1 MKSMSAITWLHLSD
15 LQFSTSR
22 TYDTNVVLR
31 ALLRD
36 IEKRLEWYS
45 LQPDL
50 IAVTGD
56 IAFSGKPVEYGLAQ
70 EFFDELL
77 ETTSLSKARLFLV
90 PGNHDVDR
98 ELISPGARNI
108 GSSLTDRETVNGILA
123 SAGDRQLMFARLG
136 SYTTFVNDYLGE
148 YLPFDKD
155 RFFYVRVLDLLGRR
169 VALLGLNSAWLSTSD
184 QDEAE
189 GIVIGERQVRAALA
203 LAADAD
209 LKIAL
214 MHHPFDQLREFDRE
228 EVEPMLS
235 DGCDF
240 VLHGHVHRT
249 NVLSLSG
256 PGTKA
261 MVVAAGARQA
271 VRRYPNSYN
280 FVQLNLAASTG
291 SVYLRRYS
299 DERGGFWT
307 RDALTYR
314 NASTGRYSFRLAI
327 GEPDI
332 ELTTLQPGDEI
343 RSGQYHIVSCIHE
356 GGMATVWLAE
366 QPEFGGRKV
375 AVKEPKLEKQH
386 RQELERRFRQEIE
399 LAPQLERL
407 PHVVR
412 TYTLEHRTDGT
423 PLLVME
429 YVDGGSLAD
438 LISRNPDG
446 LPIGQALKFTQD
458 MLEALKGLHQ
468 LPDTPVHRDIKP
480 GNILLDRERG
490 ALLSD
495 FGLTQLP
502 GKSRRS
508 ESRAKS
514 HPGTPLYMAPEQE
527 QSTVLLTPAADLYAL
542 GCVLF
547 EMLTGERYKR
557 LTPGTK
563 ASEIRPEVPEWL
575 DRVLVKALAEDMWA
589 RYQSAE
595 EMAKALEPRVSWPAG
610 YVLEGKYEI
619 QAKITTTGK
628 CEIYQAQERRYARQ
642 TVAIKRLKPDRL
654 LEKDGLEPGEAH
666 ARFEREIAILR
677 QIEHRY
683 VLRLLDEGGATEDG
697 DRYLVTQFADKGSLR
712 EYLQAKPGNRLE
724 PVEALEIAKA
734 IAQGIGAIHRLGIIH
749 RDIKPSNVFLF
760 SDHDGYAIKLADF
773 SISKVPRTWLV
784 HETITQ
790 VDAFLGTVLY
800 SAPEQLVSELDNPRS
815 DLYAWAAVFFETL
828 AGASLVQS
836 LTGDSED
843 LSFMAL
849 LKYYR
854 TSRDQELPAPFFTER
869 GVPQELVPIL
879 QKALRKDPESRYQ
892 SAEELQRDLAHAQ
905 ETLATSGAKAEACYR
920 LGMERWV
927 SGELQDAI
935 EQFEQIPPGTNE
947 FFEVQPA
954 LVKLYDQL
962 GNRYFT
968 TLRFIRAIKSWSSS
982 DRIQRDIKDS
992 VDES

>member
-1 MKSMSAITWLHLSD
+1 MSAITWLHLSD

-31 ALLRD
+31 TLLRD
-36 IEKRLEWYS
+36 IVKRLEWYS

-50 IAVTGD
+50 IVVTGD
-56 IAFSGKPVEYGLAQ
+56 IAFSGKPVEYALAQ
-70 EFFDELL
+70 QFFDELL

-108 GSSLTDRETVNGILA
+108 GGSLTDRETVNGILA
-123 SAGDRQLMFARLG
+123 SAGDRQLMFARFG
-136 SYTTFVNDYLGE
+136 SYTAFVNDYLGE

-169 VALLGLNSAWLSTSD
+169 VALLGLNSSWVSTSD
-184 QDEAE
+184 QDETQ
-189 GIVIGERQVRAALA
+189 GIVVGERQVRSALA

-214 MHHPFDQLREFDRE
+214 MHHSFDQLREFDRA

-240 VLHGHVHRT
+240 ILHGHVHRT

-256 PGTKA
+256 PGAKA

-280 FVQLNLAASTG
+280 FVQLNLATSTG

-314 NASTGRYSFRLAI
+314 NASTGRYSFRFAI
-327 GEPDI
+327 GEPDS
-332 ELTTLQPGDEI
+332 ELRTLHAGDEI

-366 QPEFGGRKV
+366 QPEFGGRRV

-438 LISRNPDG
+438 LIARNPDG
-446 LPIGQALKFTQD
+446 LPIGQALKITQD
-458 MLEALKGLHQ
+458 VLEALRGLHQ

-508 ESRAKS
+508 ESRARS

-542 GCVLF
+542 GCVVF
-547 EMLTGERYKR
+547 EMLTGKRYKR

-563 ASEIRPEVPEWL
+563 ASELRPEVPEWL
-575 DRVLVKALAEDMWA
+575 DKVLAKALAEDMWA

-595 EMAKALEPRVSWPAG
+595 EMAEALEPRASWPSG
-610 YVLEGKYEI
+610 YIVDGKYEI
-619 QAKITTTGK
+619 QARITTTGK
-628 CEIYQAQERRYARQ
+628 CEIYQAQEQRYARQ
-642 TVAIKRLKPDRL
+642 TVALKRLKPDRF
-654 LEKDGLEPGEAH
+654 LEKDGLEPREAH

-677 QIEHRY
+677 QIEHRS
-683 VLRLLDEGGATEDG
+683 VLRLLDEGGTTEDG

-712 EYLQAKPGNRLE
+712 EYLQAWPGGKLE
-724 PVEALEIAKA
+724 PAEALEIATA
-734 IAQGIGAIHRLGIIH
+734 VAQGIDAIHQLGIIH
-749 RDIKPSNVFLF
+749 RDIKPGNIFLF
-760 SDHDGYAIKLADF
+760 SNQDGYAIKLADF
-773 SISKVPRTWLV
+773 SIAKVPRTWLV

-800 SAPEQLVSELDNPRS
+800 SAPEQFLSELDNPRS
-815 DLYAWAAVFFETL
+815 DLYAWAAVFFEML
-828 AGASLVQS
+828 AGESLVQS
-836 LTGDSED
+836 LTGDSEG

-854 TSRDQELPAPFFTER
+854 TSRDQELPASFFTER
-869 GVPQELVPIL
+869 GIPQELVPIL
-879 QKALRKDPESRYQ
+879 QKALRKEPESRYQ
-892 SAEELQRDLAHAQ
+892 SAEEVERDLARAQ
-905 ETLATSGAKAEACYR
+905 ETLETSGAQAEACYR

-927 SGELQDAI
+927 TGQLQDAI
-935 EQFEQIPPGTNE
+935 EQFEQIPPGTEE
-947 FFEVQPA
+947 FLDVQPA
-954 LVKLYDQL
+954 LVNLYDQL

-968 TLRFIRAIKSWSSS
+968 RLRFIRAIKSWSAS
-982 DRIQRDIKDS
+982 DRIQRSIKASIDQS
-992 VDES
+992 

>member
-1 MKSMSAITWLHLSD
+1 MSAITWLHLSD

-22 TYDTNVVLR
+22 TYDTNLVLR

-36 IEKRLEWYS
+36 IEKRLEWYD
-45 LQPDL
+45 LHPDF
-50 IAVTGD
+50 IALTGD
-56 IAFSGKPVEYGLAQ
+56 IAFSGKPVEYALAQ
-70 EFFDELL
+70 QFFDDLL
-77 ETTSLSKARLFLV
+77 ETTGLSKARLFLV

-108 GSSLTDRETVNGILA
+108 SSSLMDQETASGILA
-123 SAGDRQLMFARLG
+123 SLGDRQLMFARFG
-136 SYTTFVNDYLGE
+136 SYTTFINDYLGE

-155 RFFYVRVLDLLGRR
+155 RFFYVRVMDLHGSR

-184 QDEAE
+184 RDEAE
-189 GIVIGERQVRAALA
+189 GIVVGERQARAALA
-203 LAADAD
+203 MAADAD

-214 MHHPFDQLREFDRE
+214 MHHPFSQLREFDRE

-240 VLHGHVHRT
+240 ILHGHVHRT

-261 MVVAAGARQA
+261 MVIAAGARQTI
-271 VRRYPNSYN
+271 RRYPNSYN
-280 FVQLNLAASTG
+280 FVQLNLATSTG

-314 NASTGRYSFRLAI
+314 NASTGRFSFRFAI
-327 GEPDI
+327 GEPDV
-332 ELTTLQPGDEI
+332 ELRTLQAGDEI
-343 RSGQYHIVSCIHE
+343 RGGQYRIVSRIHE

-366 QPEFGGRKV
+366 QPEFGRRKV

-386 RQELERRFRQEIE
+386 RQELERRFRQEID
-399 LAPQLERL
+399 LVPLLERL
-407 PHVVR
+407 DHVVR

-438 LISRNPDG
+438 LIARNPGG
-446 LPIGQALKFTQD
+446 LPVGQALKITQD
-458 MLEALKGLHQ
+458 TLEALKGLHQ

-575 DRVLVKALAEDMWA
+575 DSVLAKALAEDMWA

-610 YVLEGKYEI
+610 YVLDGKYEI
-619 QAKITTTGK
+619 QAKIATTGK
-628 CEIYQAQERRYARQ
+628 CEIYQAQEQRYARQ

-654 LEKDGLEPGEAH
+654 LEMDGLEPREAH
-666 ARFEREIAILR
+666 TRFEREIAILR
-677 QIEHRY
+677 QIEHQY

-697 DRYLVTQFADKGSLR
+697 NRYLVTQFADKGSLR
-712 EYLQAKPGNRLE
+712 EYLSTRPGGRLD
-724 PVEALEIAKA
+724 PIEALVIATA

-749 RDIKPSNVFLF
+749 RDIKPGNVFLF
-760 SDHDGYAIKLADF
+760 SDQDGYAIKLADF
-773 SISKVPRTWLV
+773 SIAKVPKTWLV

-800 SAPEQLVSELDNPRS
+800 SAPEQFVSELDNPRS
-815 DLYAWAAVFFETL
+815 DLYAWAAVFYEML
-828 AGASLVQS
+828 IGESLVQS
-836 LTGDSED
+836 LTGDSKD

-854 TSRDQELPAPFFTER
+854 TSRDQELPASFFTGH
-869 GVPQELVPIL
+869 GVPEALIPIL
-879 QKALRKDPESRYQ
+879 QRALRKDPESRYQ
-892 SAEELQRDLAHAQ
+892 SAEEVLRDLAYAQ
-905 ETLATSGAKAEACYR
+905 EKLATSGAKADACYR
-920 LGMERWV
+920 LGLERWL
-927 SGELQDAI
+927 SGQLEDAV
-935 EQFEQIPPGTNE
+935 EQLERIPSGTRE
-947 FFEVQPA
+947 FLEIQPA
-954 LVKLYDQL
+954 LAELYDQL

-968 TLRFIRAIKSWSSS
+968 SLRFIRAIKSWSAS

-992 VDES
+992 IDEN

>member
-1 MKSMSAITWLHLSD
+1 MSAITWLHLSD

-45 LQPDL
+45 LQPDF

-56 IAFSGKPVEYGLAQ
+56 IAFSGKPVEYALARQ
-70 EFFDELL
+70 FLDDLL

-98 ELISPGARNI
+98 GLISPGARNI
-108 GSSLTDRETVNGILA
+108 SSSLRDQETASGILA
-123 SAGDRQLMFARLG
+123 SVDDRQLMFARFG
-136 SYTTFVNDYLGE
+136 SYTTFINDYLGE

-189 GIVIGERQVRAALA
+189 GIVVGERQARAALA

-214 MHHPFDQLREFDRE
+214 MHHPFTQLREFDRE

-240 VLHGHVHRT
+240 ILHGHVHRT

-261 MVVAAGARQA
+261 MVIAAGARQA

-280 FVQLNLAASTG
+280 FVQLNLATSTG
-291 SVYLRRYS
+291 TVYLRRYS

-314 NASTGRYSFRLAI
+314 NASTGRYSFRFAI
-327 GEPDI
+327 GEPES
-332 ELTTLQPGDEI
+332 ELQTLQPGDEI
-343 RSGQYHIVSCIHE
+343 RSGQYRIVSCIHE

-366 QPEFGGRKV
+366 QPEFGRRKV

-407 PHVVR
+407 DHVVR

-438 LISRNPDG
+438 LIARNPDG
-446 LPIGQALKFTQD
+446 LPVGQALKITQD
-458 MLEALKGLHQ
+458 TLVALKGLHQ

-563 ASEIRPEVPEWL
+563 ASDIRPEVPEWL
-575 DRVLVKALAEDMWA
+575 DTVLDKALAEDMWA

-595 EMAKALEPRVSWPAG
+595 EMAKALEPRVSWPSG
-610 YVLEGKYEI
+610 YVLDSKYEI

-628 CEIYQAQERRYARQ
+628 CEIYQAQEQRYARQ
-642 TVAIKRLKPDRL
+642 AVAIKRLKPDRL
-654 LEKDGLEPGEAH
+654 LEMDGLEPREAH

-683 VLRLLDEGGATEDG
+683 VLRLLDEGGTTQDG
-697 DRYLVTQFADKGSLR
+697 NRYLVTQFADKGSLR
-712 EYLQAKPGNRLE
+712 EYLKARPGCRLE
-724 PVEALEIAKA
+724 AIEALEIAAA
-734 IAQGIGAIHRLGIIH
+734 IAQAIGAIHRLGIIH
-749 RDIKPSNVFLF
+749 RDIKPGNIFLF
-760 SDHDGYAIKLADF
+760 SDQDGYAIKLADF
-773 SISKVPRTWLV
+773 SIAKVPRTWLV

-800 SAPEQLVSELDNPRS
+800 SAPEQFVSELDNPRS
-815 DLYAWAAVFFETL
+815 DLYAWAAVFYEML
-828 AGASLVQS
+828 VGESLVQS

-854 TSRDQELPAPFFTER
+854 TSRDQELPPSFFTER
-869 GVPQELVPIL
+869 GVPEALVPLL
-879 QKALRKDPESRYQ
+879 QRALRKDPESRYQ
-892 SAEELQRDLAHAQ
+892 SAEEVQKDLAYAQ
-905 ETLATSGAKAEACYR
+905 ETLATSTAKAEACYR
-920 LGMERWV
+920 LGMERWL
-927 SGELQDAI
+927 SGQLQDAV
-935 EQFEQIPPGTNE
+935 EQFEQIPPGTPE
-947 FFEVQPA
+947 FLEIQPA
-954 LVKLYDQL
+954 LGKLYDQL
-962 GNRYFT
+962 GNRYFSR
-968 TLRFIRAIKSWSSS
+968 LRFIRAIKSWSAS
-982 DRIQRDIKDS
+982 DRIQRNIKDS